1 MKILQI
7 LKIVNI
13 AVCFRVFFF
22 YALSL
27 LFAALI
33 ALWPMPISEP
43 YRIEKQMFSP
53 SDNDVKTTIKIKA
66 KTAHISQVDKLYIRY
81 FLFITIFLMIKCDSE
96 GIRTLDLLLS
106 KRYFFISWTIS
117 YPYL

>member
-1 MKILQI
+1 MKFCKFS
-7 LKIVNI
+7 KII
-13 AVCFRVFFF
+13 DIDVCFRVYF

-43 YRIEKQMFSP
+43 YRIEKQIFSP
-53 SDNDVKTTIKIKA
+53 SDNDVKINIKIKA